1 LQENKEIIKQK
12 EVNKIYTTF
21 ASMKSKRIIVS
32 VTNDLYTD
40 QRVHKVCSFLHET
53 NFEVVLVG
61 RKLKNSK
68 AITDRPYKT
77 KRFRL
82 LFTKGALF
90 YASYNLR
97 LFFFLLFSKFDVLVS
112 NDLDTLLANYCA
124 HRIKRKS
131 RLVYDSHELFTEVP
145 ELISRPK
152 KRAFWLKI
160 EEHIFPKLET
170 IITVNQSI
178 ADIYEKK
185 YNKKL
190 HVVRNVSNQWIPNQ
204 LQSKKE
210 LNLPEDKHI
219 VILQGSGINIDRG
232 SEEAV
237 LAMKYIE
244 NALFLIVGSGDVI
257 PQLKVMVEKEKLT
270 EKVRFVGRV
279 PYPLMMNYTFHAD
292 VGLSLDKDTNLN
304 YRYSLPNKLFDYI
317 HTHTPIICSDLIE
330 IRKIVE
336 KYNVGRVISSHQ
348 PKEIAKTIN
357 DLLSQPDLL
366 ALLKQNCKDAAKV
379 ENWQYEC
386 KVLKEIYLTE

>member
-1 LQENKEIIKQK
+1 
-12 EVNKIYTTF
+12 
-21 ASMKSKRIIVS
+21 MKSKRIIVS

>member
-1 LQENKEIIKQK
+1 
-12 EVNKIYTTF
+12 
-21 ASMKSKRIIVS
+21 MKSKRIIVS

-40 QRVHKVCSFLHET
+40 QRVHKVCSFLHD
-53 NFEVVLVG
+53 NDFDVLLVG

-68 AITDRPYKT
+68 SITDRPYKT

-82 LFTKGALF
+82 FFTKGALF
-90 YASYNLR
+90 YANYNLR
-97 LFFFLLFSKFDVLVS
+97 LFFFLLFSKFDVLLS

-124 HRIKRKS
+124 HRVKRKS

-152 KRAFWLKI
+152 TRAFWLKI
-160 EEHIFPKLET
+160 EENIFPKLET
-170 IITVNQSI
+170 VITVNQSI
-178 ADIYEKK
+178 ADIYGKK
-185 YNKKL
+185 YKKKL
-190 HVVRNVSNQWIPNQ
+190 FVVRNVSERWIPEQ

-210 LNLPEDKHI
+210 LHLPEDKHI
-219 VILQGSGINIDRG
+219 IILQGSGINVDRG

-257 PQLKVMVEKEKLT
+257 PQLKTMVEKENLS

-279 PYPLMMNYTFHAD
+279 PYSLMMNYTFHAD
-292 VGLSLDKDTNLN
+292 LGLSLDKDTNLN

-317 HTHTPIICSDLIE
+317 HTNTPIICSDLVE

-336 KYNVGRVISSHQ
+336 KYDVGRVIPSHQ
-348 PKEIAKTIN
+348 PKDIAKTITEI
-357 DLLSQPDLL
+357 LAQPEQL
-366 ALLKQNCKDAAKV
+366 ALLKSNCEQAAKV
-379 ENWQYEC
+379 ENWSHEC
-386 KVLKEIYLTE
+386 TILEEIYLSK